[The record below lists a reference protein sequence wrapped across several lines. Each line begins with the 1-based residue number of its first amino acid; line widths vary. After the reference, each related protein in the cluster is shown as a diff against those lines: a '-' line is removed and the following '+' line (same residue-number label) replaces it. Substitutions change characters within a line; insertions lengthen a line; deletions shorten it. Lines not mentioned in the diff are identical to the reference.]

1 MPETKR
7 KICVWVPTDMYDN
20 VVSAGYDSPTVAVL
34 KGFELL
40 LGEEECRKNAGKME
54 TFTAQ
59 LTSENSN
66 LKNEIERL
74 NQFLKQTPD
83 PKELIDLKV
92 RSEELEK
99 LNETLK
105 DEKQKV
111 ESNLNKEIEKLN
123 IAMQNVPDPK
133 DLIELR
139 VRSEEL
145 QKHIE
150 TLKEERER
158 AERDKEDLKVTYAN
172 YFSQIQTLINQKAIE
187 APGAKKPWWRFW

>member
-20 VVSAGYDSPTVAVL
+20 VVTAGYDSPTVAVL

-54 TFTAQ
+54 TITAQ

-66 LKNEIERL
+66 LKNEIETL
-74 NQFLKQTPD
+74 NQIMKQTPD
-83 PKELIDLKV
+83 PKELTYLKV

-99 LNETLK
+99 RNETLK
-105 DEKQKV
+105 EEKQRV
-111 ESNLNKEIEKLN
+111 EFNLNKEIEKLN
-123 IAMQNVPDPK
+123 TALQNAPNSK

-172 YFSQIQTLINQKAIE
+172 YFSQVQILINQKAIE